1 MLQLVVT
8 VLKLGEL
15 YKMLDENCFK
25 VLYSIEYY
33 TGKYEY
39 VPVRLI
45 CKKTK
50 IPPKK
55 LDAILG
61 FLNSLKIIKRR
72 LGYEVGYSL
81 TYKALDLI
89 AIKSLVE
96 RGVLEAIGEKIGVG
110 KESDIYEALGPG
122 GVRLALKLH
131 RLGRTSFKQTLRLR
145 PYVLEKESTLWIEEA
160 KLSAQREYKALH
172 ELSMYTKYVPKP
184 IAYSRHAVVT
194 DFIEGIELYKIRSL
208 SDPNSVLE
216 KVIEVVKIAYKKV
229 GIVHGDLSEYNI
241 IVSFP
246 EENPKVIDWPQYLY
260 SEHPSALEILK
271 RDVMYVVRYFNKRF
285 GLNVNWEEIY
295 SDIIEGKE

>member
-1 MLQLVVT
+1 M
-8 VLKLGEL
+8 KIGEL
-15 YKMLDENCFK
+15 YKMLDEDCFK

-33 TGKYEY
+33 TGRYEY
-39 VPVRLI
+39 VPVKLI
-45 CKKTK
+45 YKKTR

-55 LDAILG
+55 LDAILS
-61 FLNSLKIIKRR
+61 FLNSLKVIKRR

-96 RGVLEAIGEKIGVG
+96 RGVLEAIGDKIGVG

-145 PYVLEKESTLWIEEA
+145 PYVLERESTLWIEES
-160 KLSAQREYKALH
+160 KLSAQREYRALR
-172 ELSMYTKYVPKP
+172 ELSSYTQYVPKP

-194 DFIEGIELYKIRSL
+194 DFIEGIELYKVRSL
-208 SDPNSVLE
+208 NDPDSVLE
-216 KVIEVVKIAYKKV
+216 KIIEVIRIAYKKV

-246 EENPKVIDWPQYLY
+246 EETPKVIDWPQYLY
-260 SEHPSALEILK
+260 SEHPSAREILK
-271 RDVMYVVRYFNKRF
+271 RDIMYVVRYFNKKF
-285 GLNVNWEEIY
+285 KLNVDWESIY
-295 SDIIEGKE
+295 KDVIKGKE